1 MTLKLTVLSYRHIA
15 IEFSRR
21 IKRLMIRQ
29 IEIDAVDKAGRVDDF
44 DHDPITGE
52 VREQQYIDYVW
63 DLQATY
69 NSTIARNY
77 YTLTL
82 QFPN

>member
-1 MTLKLTVLSYRHIA
+1 
-15 IEFSRR
+15 
-21 IKRLMIRQ
+21 MIRQ